1 VKPLKSNLAATVYGR
16 IKTDIFE
23 FRLLPGDRFTES
35 GIAERLGV
43 SRTPVREALYRL
55 EREGYIQVFSR
66 NGWSVRPF
74 DFESFE
80 NLYDVRIILELAA
93 VRRLCKMADPPA
105 LEALQEVWL
114 VPPAQRVRS
123 PHHISDL
130 DERFHGGLMAAA
142 GNPELARIHHDI
154 TERIRIIRRLDFT
167 RPERIDF
174 TYDEH
179 TQILRNIM
187 RRKLDQSS
195 LLLKSH
201 IESSKAVVRDITL
214 HRLHAARQATRP
226 ARGARAGAMGPIS
239 ADGA

>member
-1 VKPLKSNLAATVYGR
+1 MTLPLKSNLAAAVYGR
-16 IKTDIFE
+16 IKNDIFD

-35 GIAERLGV
+35 GFAGRLGV

-66 NGWSVRPF
+66 NGWSVKPF
-74 DFESFE
+74 DFVSFE

-93 VRRLCKMADPPA
+93 VRKLCEMADRPP
-105 LEALQEVWL
+105 LDELKEAWL
-114 VPPAQRVRS
+114 VPPGQRVRS
-123 PHHISDL
+123 PNHVSDL

-142 GNPELARIHHDI
+142 GNPELSRIHHEI

-179 TQILRNIM
+179 ARILRNIL
-187 RRKLDQSS
+187 RCKLDQSS
-195 LLLKSH
+195 VLLKSH
-201 IESSKAVVRDITL
+201 IEASKAVVRNITL
-214 HRLHAARQATRP
+214 HRLHAARQTAHDSLRAERAP
-226 ARGARAGAMGPIS
+226 AQ
-239 ADGA
+239 